1 MITLLLA
8 LALSQ
13 SAPPAKAESPAAA
26 PLVAPAPAPNPNHAQ
41 AVALARQ
48 SITDFNVGDFG
59 AALAEAT
66 QAYKLEPNP
75 GLLYNLA
82 QAHRALKHWER
93 AEFFYRGYLRGKP
106 NAPNRAQVEKLIAEM
121 QTEIYNAQ
129 QEAKRV
135 AAAKAAA
142 DARERERL
150 RKERE
155 KNATAAVPLVLSA
168 PGSKGT
174 LHAADSDLGFAYKTE
189 VPQKHSH
196 VAGITLVSIAAAAAI
211 YAVVGFVENN
221 SYNGWL
227 SNAEAHPATV
237 KWGNQPMTQS
247 TAQVFDYSAWAA
259 SAVAA
264 GCLTTGLIIW

>member
-1 MITLLLA
+1 MITLFLA

-13 SAPPAKAESPAAA
+13 SSGPAVA
-26 PLVAPAPAPNPNHAQ
+26 PLVQPAPAATPLVTPAANPNHAQ

-106 NAPNRAQVEKLIAEM
+106 NARNRAEVERLITEM
-121 QTEIYNAQ
+121 EGEVYKAQ

-142 DARERERL
+142 QAAKDREAARRTAQ
-150 RKERE
+150 
-155 KNATAAVPLVLSA
+155 NTAAVPLVLSA
-168 PGSKGT
+168 QPSKGT
-174 LHAADSDLGFAYKTE
+174 IPAADSDLTYKTE
-189 VPQKHSH
+189 EPKKHSH
-196 VAGITLVSIAAAAAI
+196 VAGITLVSIAAAMAA

-227 SNAEAHPATV
+227 SNAQAHSLTV
-237 KWGNQPMTQS
+237 KWGSQPMTQS
-247 TAQVFDYSAWAA
+247 TAEVFDYSAWAA
-259 SAVAA
+259 SGVAA
-264 GCLTTGLIIW
+264 VCATTGLIIW